1 MPTPKKEQELALLEE
16 KFQHSKALVFTG
28 FHGLTAQ
35 EMVELR
41 RLFRK
46 SGLEYRVVKN
56 TLARLAA
63 QRAGLQ
69 VEPFLV
75 GPTGVLIG
83 YGDAV
88 LPFKV
93 ALEVAKRYKQY
104 EIKGGL
110 LEGQV
115 VQASE
120 AAGIA
125 ALPSREELL
134 ARLAFVLKAPIQKLA
149 SDLRMIIA
157 RLAIALDEVR
167 KRKEAEAAMPPQAQ
181 EGAANE

>member
-1 MPTPKKEQELALLEE
+1 MAMR
-16 KFQHSKALVFTG
+16 S
-28 FHGLTAQ
+28 
-35 EMVELR
+35 
-41 RLFRK
+41 
-46 SGLEYRVVKN
+46 
-56 TLARLAA
+56 
-63 QRAGLQ
+63 
-69 VEPFLV
+69 
-75 GPTGVLIG
+75 
-83 YGDAV
+83 